1 MVSIKK
7 SYTHEFKLETVKLIT
22 SGGSSAP
29 QVAKDFDIH
38 LETLYHWI
46 QEFSPKPEEAF
57 PGKGQVTSDAVL
69 IRQLKRKNEQL
80 AQECEALKKTVP
92 LSNSP
97 K

>member
-7 SYTHEFKLETVKLIT
+7 SYTREFMIETVKLIT

-38 LETLYHWI
+38 LKTLYKWI

-57 PGKGQVTSDAVL
+57 PCKGEVTSDAVL
-69 IRQLKRKNEQL
+69 IRKLKRKNEQL
-80 AQECEALKKTVP
+80 TMECTALKKADP
-92 LSNSP
+92 LSKAPN
-97 K
+97 